1 MEFAEEAK
9 PRQVAIA
16 LVRRGSSF
24 LVRIRPPGGP
34 MPGVS
39 EFPGGKCEPG
49 ESPEDAAV
57 REVEE
62 EAGLRVRV
70 IELRRSFEHRYPHG
84 WLELY
89 YFDCEA
95 LAADSEPNPASG
107 FRWAEVR
114 ELPTLTFPPANE
126 AVVADLVATTD
137 DSPTAS

>member
-1 MEFAEEAK
+1 MEPAEESG

-24 LVRIRPPGGP
+24 LVRIRPPRGP

-49 ESPEDAAV
+49 EAPEDAAA

-70 IELRRSFEHRYPHG
+70 TGLRRSFEHRYPHG

-95 LAADSEPNPASG
+95 LAPGAEPDPASG
-107 FRWAEVR
+107 FRWADAR

-126 AVVADLVATTD
+126 AVVADLVATAAVSPP
-137 DSPTAS
+137 DS